1 MLQQKSCKSQ
11 QRSNIPMYCNQDP
24 AQSNKYFKIITIN
37 LKKKK
42 KQVQTERRHGLPL
55 SGKEGSP
62 VLETPTLTKNSG
74 ADSAS
79 TNTQHSSSGPHK
91 AEAGRATDTRGRP

>member
-1 MLQQKSCKSQ
+1 MC
-11 QRSNIPMYCNQDP
+11 CNQDP
-24 AQSNKYFKIITIN
+24 AQPSKYFKIITIN

-42 KQVQTERRHGLPL
+42 KKSKCKQKEGMDHTL

-74 ADSAS
+74 AHSAN
-79 TNTQHSSSGPHK
+79 TNTEHSNSGPHE
-91 AEAGRATDTRGRP
+91 AEAGRATDTCRRP